1 MSHGT
6 LAALSLISIKKYK
19 MKLYWNYVR
28 GNLRVPSFMR
38 LPPRLS
44 LLTVSL
50 RQARF
55 MKKLRRG
62 KTRKLDIL
70 IVTNRNKEKRSERRQ
85 QADSI
90 WTELFTQLQE
100 NIKCLY
106 SVVSSFPLS
115 DIFPPTIYDWENQI
129 FDNCVRMSP
138 AYRVL
143 FLNLYVSVC

>member
-70 IVTNRNKEKRSERRQ
+70 NVTNRNKEKRSDWRQ

-90 WTELFTQLQE
+90 WTELFNQWQE
-100 NIKCLY
+100 NTNIFILL
-106 SVVSSFPLS
+106 SVAFL
-115 DIFPPTIYDWENQI
+115 FQI
-129 FDNCVRMSP
+129 FFHPQYTIERIKYLIIASGCRQHIASYFWISM
-138 AYRVL
+138 
-143 FLNLYVSVC
+143 